1 MKKNIILYSFIAL
14 LSGTAGCSDMLD
26 EYPLDAI
33 SPETY
38 YNNADELRSATNQ
51 FYGMFPGAASGYT
64 ESADV
69 VCIFNLPAEVQ
80 GIRTVPTSGGGW
92 NWEYLRAVNFY
103 LSHSV
108 RCDDV
113 DAREHFDGIARFF
126 RAYFYFEKVKR
137 FGEVPWFD
145 RELSST
151 DPELFRPRDSRD
163 FIMDKILDDL
173 TYAINNISD
182 KKDLYNVT
190 HWTALALKSR
200 ICLFEGTFRKYHG
213 IPGYEKFLN
222 ECATASKLFIDNAP
236 YAIYQTG
243 AQPYRD
249 LFSSMNAIEEEV
261 ILARDYDRSQNV
273 MHEANANTLSP
284 TYGRP
289 GMNKKIVN
297 SYLMTNGD
305 RFTDQPGYET
315 MQYYDEMQNRDPRL
329 TQTVVGPGYMRI
341 NSDAVSSPNF
351 GASTTGYQITKWV
364 TDASGDGYL
373 GSSNDYILFRA
384 AEVYLNY
391 AEAKAEL
398 GTLTTGYQ
406 ITKWVTDA
414 SGDGY
419 LGSSNDYILFR
430 AAEVYL
436 NYAEAKAEL
445 GTLTQEDLKISIK
458 KIRDR
463 VGMPNI
469 DMDAANA
476 NPDPYL
482 CALESGYQNVTGPN
496 KGVILEIRRER
507 TIELLLEGFRYYD
520 IIRWK
525 EGKVFEQPYKGM
537 YFPGLTQGS
546 GDNRYDVF
554 DMNDGTVGDK
564 EKVDI
569 CIYTGKKPSVKN
581 IRKFYKLGDEF
592 VLTDGDKGNIICH
605 DIEKE
610 PRQWRE
616 DRDYLYPIPTQ
627 ERLLSNGTLSQ
638 NPNWNDGLDF

>member
-163 FIMDKILDDL
+163 IIMDKILDDL

-398 GTLTTGYQ
+398 GTLT
-406 ITKWVTDA
+406 
-414 SGDGY
+414 
-419 LGSSNDYILFR
+419 
-430 AAEVYL
+430 
-436 NYAEAKAEL
+436 
-445 GTLTQEDLKISIK
+445 QEDLEISIK

-554 DMNDGTVGDK
+554 DMNDGIAGDK

-581 IRKFYKLGDEF
+581 IRKFYKLGEEF

>member
-1 MKKNIILYSFIAL
+1 M
-14 LSGTAGCSDMLD
+14 
-26 EYPLDAI
+26 
-33 SPETY
+33 
-38 YNNADELRSATNQ
+38 
-51 FYGMFPGAASGYT
+51 
-64 ESADV
+64 
-69 VCIFNLPAEVQ
+69 
-80 GIRTVPTSGGGW
+80 
-92 NWEYLRAVNFY
+92 
-103 LSHSV
+103 

-163 FIMDKILDDL
+163 IIMDKILDDL

-297 SYLMTNGD
+297 SYLMTNGT
-305 RFTDQPGYET
+305 RFTDQPGYKT

-341 NSDAVSSPNF
+341 NSDKVESPNF
-351 GASTTGYQITKWV
+351 
-364 TDASGDGYL
+364 
-373 GSSNDYILFRA
+373 SSS
-384 AEVYLNY
+384 
-391 AEAKAEL
+391 
-398 GTLTTGYQ
+398 TTGYQ

-525 EGKVFEQPYKGM
+525 EGKC
-537 YFPGLTQGS
+537 S
-546 GDNRYDVF
+546 SNR
-554 DMNDGTVGDK
+554 TK
-564 EKVDI
+564 E
-569 CIYTGKKPSVKN
+569 CISPV
-581 IRKFYKLGDEF
+581 
-592 VLTDGDKGNIICH
+592 
-605 DIEKE
+605 
-610 PRQWRE
+610 
-616 DRDYLYPIPTQ
+616 
-627 ERLLSNGTLSQ
+627 
-638 NPNWNDGLDF
+638 

>member
-341 NSDAVSSPNF
+341 NSDKVESPNF
-351 GASTTGYQITKWV
+351 SSSTTGYQIIKWV
-364 TDASGDGYL
+364 TDASGDGYM
-373 GSSNDYILFRA
+373 GSSH
-384 AEVYLNY
+384 
-391 AEAKAEL
+391 
-398 GTLTTGYQ
+398 
-406 ITKWVTDA
+406 
-414 SGDGY
+414 
-419 LGSSNDYILFR
+419 DYILFR

-445 GTLTQEDLKISIK
+445 GTLTQDDLKISIK

-469 DMDAANA
+469 DMLAANA

-482 CALESGYQNVTGPN
+482 CAPETGYRNVTGPN

-507 TIELLLEGFRYYD
+507 TIELCLEGHRYYD

-525 EGKVFEQPYKGM
+525 EGKMFEQPFLGM

-554 DMNDGTVGDK
+554 DMNDGTVGDT

-581 IRKFYKLGDEF
+581 IRKFYKLGEEF

-638 NPNWNDGLDF
+638 NPNWDDGLDF

>member
-398 GTLTTGYQ
+398 GTLT
-406 ITKWVTDA
+406 
-414 SGDGY
+414 
-419 LGSSNDYILFR
+419 
-430 AAEVYL
+430 
-436 NYAEAKAEL
+436 
-445 GTLTQEDLKISIK
+445 QEDLKISIK

-537 YFPGLTQGS
+537 YVPGLTQGS

-638 NPNWNDGLDF
+638 NPNWDDGLDF

>member
-398 GTLTTGYQ
+398 GTLT
-406 ITKWVTDA
+406 
-414 SGDGY
+414 
-419 LGSSNDYILFR
+419 
-430 AAEVYL
+430 
-436 NYAEAKAEL
+436 
-445 GTLTQEDLKISIK
+445 QEDLEISIK

-469 DMDAANA
+469 DMLAANA

-482 CALESGYQNVTGPN
+482 CAPETGYRNVTGPN

-507 TIELLLEGFRYYD
+507 TIELCLEGHRYYD

-554 DMNDGTVGDK
+554 DMNDGTVGDG

-581 IRKFYKLGDEF
+581 IRKFYKLGEEF

-610 PRQWRE
+610 PRQWNE
-616 DRDYLYPIPTQ
+616 DRDYFFPIPTT
-627 ERLLSNGTLSQ
+627 ERSLTNGALTQ
-638 NPNWNDGLDF
+638 NPGWNDGLSF

>member
-315 MQYYDEMQNRDPRL
+315 MQYYDEMKNRDPRL

-351 GASTTGYQITKWV
+351 GAS
-364 TDASGDGYL
+364 
-373 GSSNDYILFRA
+373 
-384 AEVYLNY
+384 
-391 AEAKAEL
+391 
-398 GTLTTGYQ
+398 TTGYQ

-638 NPNWNDGLDF
+638 NPNWDDGLDF

>member
-341 NSDAVSSPNF
+341 NSDKVESPNF
-351 GASTTGYQITKWV
+351 SSSTTGYQITKWV

-398 GTLTTGYQ
+398 GTLTQ
-406 ITKWVTDA
+406 D
-414 SGDGY
+414 
-419 LGSSNDYILFR
+419 
-430 AAEVYL
+430 
-436 NYAEAKAEL
+436 
-445 GTLTQEDLKISIK
+445 DLKISIK
-458 KIRDR
+458 QIRDR

-469 DMDAANA
+469 DMLAANA

-482 CALESGYQNVTGPN
+482 CAPETGYRNVTGPN

-507 TIELLLEGFRYYD
+507 TIELCLEGHRYYD

-525 EGKVFEQPYKGM
+525 EGKMFEQPFLGM

-554 DMNDGTVGDK
+554 DMNDGTVGDT

-610 PRQWRE
+610 PRQWNE
-616 DRDYLYPIPTQ
+616 DRDYFFPIPTT
-627 ERLLSNGTLSQ
+627 ERSLTNGALTQ
-638 NPNWNDGLDF
+638 NPGWNDGLDF

>member
-364 TDASGDGYL
+364 TDASGDGYM
-373 GSSNDYILFRA
+373 
-384 AEVYLNY
+384 
-391 AEAKAEL
+391 
-398 GTLTTGYQ
+398 
-406 ITKWVTDA
+406 
-414 SGDGY
+414 
-419 LGSSNDYILFR
+419 GSSNDYILFR

-469 DMDAANA
+469 DMLAANA

-482 CALESGYQNVTGPN
+482 CAPETGYRNVTGPN

-507 TIELLLEGFRYYD
+507 TIELCLEGHRYYD

-525 EGKVFEQPYKGM
+525 EGKMFEQPFLGM

-554 DMNDGTVGDK
+554 DMNDGTVGDG

-638 NPNWNDGLDF
+638 NPNWDDGLDF

>member
-398 GTLTTGYQ
+398 GTLT
-406 ITKWVTDA
+406 
-414 SGDGY
+414 
-419 LGSSNDYILFR
+419 
-430 AAEVYL
+430 
-436 NYAEAKAEL
+436 
-445 GTLTQEDLKISIK
+445 QEDLKISIK
-458 KIRDR
+458 KIRDL

-638 NPNWNDGLDF
+638 NPNWDDGLDF

>member
-398 GTLTTGYQ
+398 GTLT
-406 ITKWVTDA
+406 
-414 SGDGY
+414 
-419 LGSSNDYILFR
+419 
-430 AAEVYL
+430 
-436 NYAEAKAEL
+436 
-445 GTLTQEDLKISIK
+445 QEDLEISIK

-463 VGMPNI
+463 VSMPNI

>member
-26 EYPLDAI
+26 QYPLDAI

-173 TYAINNISD
+173 TYAIDNISD

-213 IPGYEKFLN
+213 VPGYEKFLN

-398 GTLTTGYQ
+398 GTLT
-406 ITKWVTDA
+406 
-414 SGDGY
+414 
-419 LGSSNDYILFR
+419 
-430 AAEVYL
+430 
-436 NYAEAKAEL
+436 
-445 GTLTQEDLKISIK
+445 QEDLEISIK

-463 VGMPNI
+463 VSMPNI

-525 EGKVFEQPYKGM
+525 EGKIFEQPYKGM
-537 YFPGLTQGS
+537 YFPGLTKGS
-546 GDNRYDVF
+546 GENRYDVF

-638 NPNWNDGLDF
+638 NPNWDDGLDF

>member
-26 EYPLDAI
+26 QYPLDAI

-69 VCIFNLPAEVQ
+69 VCTFNLPAEVQ

-200 ICLFEGTFRKYHG
+200 ICLFEGTYRKYHG
-213 IPGYEKFLN
+213 IPGYEKFLD

-236 YAIYQTG
+236 YAIYKTG

-261 ILARDYDRSQNV
+261 ILARDYDRAQNV

-341 NSDAVSSPNF
+341 NSDKVESPNF
-351 GASTTGYQITKWV
+351 SSSTTGYQIIKWV
-364 TDASGDGYL
+364 TDASGDGYM
-373 GSSNDYILFRA
+373 
-384 AEVYLNY
+384 
-391 AEAKAEL
+391 
-398 GTLTTGYQ
+398 
-406 ITKWVTDA
+406 
-414 SGDGY
+414 
-419 LGSSNDYILFR
+419 GSSNDYILFR

-445 GTLTQEDLKISIK
+445 GTLTQEDLEISIK

-469 DMDAANA
+469 DMLAANA

-482 CALESGYQNVTGPN
+482 CAPETGYRNVTGPN

-507 TIELLLEGFRYYD
+507 TIELCLEGHRYYD

-525 EGKVFEQPYKGM
+525 EGKMFEQPFLGM

-554 DMNDGTVGDK
+554 DMNDGIAGDK

-581 IRKFYKLGDEF
+581 IRKFYKLGEEF

-610 PRQWRE
+610 PRQWNE
-616 DRDYLYPIPTQ
+616 ERDYFFPIPTT
-627 ERLLSNGTLSQ
+627 ERSLTNGALTQ
-638 NPNWNDGLDF
+638 NPGWNDGLDF

>member
-26 EYPLDAI
+26 QYPLDAI

-69 VCIFNLPAEVQ
+69 VCTFNLPAEVQ

-341 NSDAVSSPNF
+341 NSDKVESPNF
-351 GASTTGYQITKWV
+351 SSSTTGYQIIKWV
-364 TDASGDGYL
+364 TDASGDGYM
-373 GSSNDYILFRA
+373 
-384 AEVYLNY
+384 
-391 AEAKAEL
+391 
-398 GTLTTGYQ
+398 
-406 ITKWVTDA
+406 
-414 SGDGY
+414 
-419 LGSSNDYILFR
+419 GSSNDYILFR

-525 EGKVFEQPYKGM
+525 EGKIFEQPYKGM
-537 YFPGLTQGS
+537 YFPGLTKGS
-546 GDNRYDVF
+546 GENRYDVF

-638 NPNWNDGLDF
+638 NPNWDDGLDF

>member
-341 NSDAVSSPNF
+341 NSDKVESPNF
-351 GASTTGYQITKWV
+351 SSSTTGYQIIKWV
-364 TDASGDGYL
+364 TDASGDGYM
-373 GSSNDYILFRA
+373 
-384 AEVYLNY
+384 
-391 AEAKAEL
+391 
-398 GTLTTGYQ
+398 
-406 ITKWVTDA
+406 
-414 SGDGY
+414 
-419 LGSSNDYILFR
+419 GSSNDYILFR

-445 GTLTQEDLKISIK
+445 GTLTQDDLKISIK

-616 DRDYLYPIPTQ
+616 DRDYLYPIPSQ

>member
-1 MKKNIILYSFIAL
+1 MKKNIKYIVAAVAGLWLTGCTDDLDRFP
-14 LSGTAGCSDMLD
+14 LSSL
-26 EYPLDAI
+26 

-38 YNNADELRSATNQ
+38 FNTEEELETFTNHFYSQ
-51 FYGMFPGAASGYT
+51 FPSAASGYG
-64 ESADV
+64 ESEDIV
-69 VCIFNLPAEVQ
+69 NIFTLPATTI
-80 GIRTVPTSGGGW
+80 GLTRTVPTKGGGW
-92 NWEYLRAVNFY
+92 NWDYLREINLY
-103 LSHSV
+103 LKYSH
-108 RCDDV
+108 RCNNKI
-113 DAREHFDGIARFF
+113 AREHYDGIARFF

-137 FGEVPWFD
+137 FGDVPWYNKPL
-145 RELSST
+145 ESN
-151 DPELFRPRDSRD
+151 DPDLKKPRDSRQLVMD
-163 FIMDKILDDL
+163 SIMSDID
-173 TYAINNISD
+173 YAINYCDDNSE
-182 KKDLYNVT
+182 LYRVT
-190 HWTALALKSR
+190 KWTAMALKSR

-213 IPGYEKFLN
+213 IAGYETFLE
-222 ECATASKLFIDNAP
+222 ECATISKRFIDESP
-236 YAIYQTG
+236 YSIYTSG
-243 AQPYRD
+243 DKPYRD
-249 LFSSMNAIEEEV
+249 LFASMNAIQQEV
-261 ILARDYDRSQNV
+261 ILARDYDYTKGV
-273 MHEANANTLSP
+273 KHEANYNTMAQ

-305 RFTDQPGYET
+305 RFTDQPGYKT

-341 NSDAVSSPNF
+341 NSTTVSSPNF

-364 TDASGDGYL
+364 TDASGDGYM
-373 GSSNDYILFRA
+373 
-384 AEVYLNY
+384 
-391 AEAKAEL
+391 
-398 GTLTTGYQ
+398 
-406 ITKWVTDA
+406 
-414 SGDGY
+414 
-419 LGSSNDYILFR
+419 GSSNDYILFR

-445 GTLTQEDLKISIK
+445 GTLTQEDLEISIK

-469 DMDAANA
+469 DMFAANA

-482 CALESGYQNVTGPN
+482 CAPETGYRNVTDPN

-507 TIELLLEGFRYYD
+507 TIELCLEGHRYYD

-525 EGKVFEQPYKGM
+525 EGKMFEQPFLGM

-554 DMNDGTVGDK
+554 DMNDGIAGDK

-581 IRKFYKLGDEF
+581 IRKFYKLGEEF

-638 NPNWNDGLDF
+638 NPNWDDGLDF

>member
-26 EYPLDAI
+26 EYPLNAI

-173 TYAINNISD
+173 TYAIDNISD

-398 GTLTTGYQ
+398 GTLT
-406 ITKWVTDA
+406 
-414 SGDGY
+414 
-419 LGSSNDYILFR
+419 
-430 AAEVYL
+430 
-436 NYAEAKAEL
+436 
-445 GTLTQEDLKISIK
+445 QEDLEISIK

-463 VGMPNI
+463 VSMPNI

-638 NPNWNDGLDF
+638 NPN

>member
-173 TYAINNISD
+173 TYAIDNISD

-213 IPGYEKFLN
+213 VPGYEKFLN

-341 NSDAVSSPNF
+341 NSDKVESPNF
-351 GASTTGYQITKWV
+351 SSSTTGYQIIKWV
-364 TDASGDGYL
+364 TDASGDGYM
-373 GSSNDYILFRA
+373 
-384 AEVYLNY
+384 
-391 AEAKAEL
+391 
-398 GTLTTGYQ
+398 
-406 ITKWVTDA
+406 
-414 SGDGY
+414 
-419 LGSSNDYILFR
+419 GSSNDYILFR

-445 GTLTQEDLKISIK
+445 GTLTQEDLEISIK

-463 VGMPNI
+463 VSMPNI

-638 NPNWNDGLDF
+638 NPNWDDGLDF

>member
-163 FIMDKILDDL
+163 IIMDKILDDL

-341 NSDAVSSPNF
+341 NSDKVESPNF
-351 GASTTGYQITKWV
+351 SSSTTGYQIIKWV
-364 TDASGDGYL
+364 TDASGDGYM
-373 GSSNDYILFRA
+373 
-384 AEVYLNY
+384 
-391 AEAKAEL
+391 
-398 GTLTTGYQ
+398 
-406 ITKWVTDA
+406 
-414 SGDGY
+414 
-419 LGSSNDYILFR
+419 GSSNDYILFR

-469 DMDAANA
+469 DMLAANA

-482 CALESGYQNVTGPN
+482 CAPETGYRNVTGPN

-507 TIELLLEGFRYYD
+507 TIELCLEGHRYYD

-525 EGKVFEQPYKGM
+525 EGKMFEQPFLGM

-554 DMNDGTVGDK
+554 DMNDGIAGDK

-581 IRKFYKLGDEF
+581 IRKFYKLGEEF

-610 PRQWRE
+610 PRQWNE
-616 DRDYLYPIPTQ
+616 ERDYFFPIPTT
-627 ERLLSNGTLSQ
+627 ERSLTNGALTQ
-638 NPNWNDGLDF
+638 NPGWNDGLDF

>member
-26 EYPLDAI
+26 EYPLDAK

-398 GTLTTGYQ
+398 GTLT
-406 ITKWVTDA
+406 
-414 SGDGY
+414 
-419 LGSSNDYILFR
+419 
-430 AAEVYL
+430 
-436 NYAEAKAEL
+436 
-445 GTLTQEDLKISIK
+445 QEDLKISIK

-581 IRKFYKLGDEF
+581 IRKFYKLGEEF

-610 PRQWRE
+610 PRQWNE
-616 DRDYLYPIPTQ
+616 ERDYFFPIPTT
-627 ERLLSNGTLSQ
+627 ERSLTNGALTQ
-638 NPNWNDGLDF
+638 NPGWNDGLDF

>member
-163 FIMDKILDDL
+163 IIMDKILDDL

-398 GTLTTGYQ
+398 GTLT
-406 ITKWVTDA
+406 
-414 SGDGY
+414 
-419 LGSSNDYILFR
+419 
-430 AAEVYL
+430 
-436 NYAEAKAEL
+436 
-445 GTLTQEDLKISIK
+445 QEDLKISIK

-554 DMNDGTVGDK
+554 DMNDRTVGDK

>member
-26 EYPLDAI
+26 QYPLDAI

-69 VCIFNLPAEVQ
+69 VCTFNLPAEVQ

-200 ICLFEGTFRKYHG
+200 ICLFEGTYRKYHG
-213 IPGYEKFLN
+213 IPGYEKFLD

-236 YAIYQTG
+236 YAIYKTG

-261 ILARDYDRSQNV
+261 ILARDYDRAQNV

-305 RFTDQPGYET
+305 RFTDQPGYKT

-341 NSDAVSSPNF
+341 NSDKVESPNF
-351 GASTTGYQITKWV
+351 SSSTTGYQIIKWV
-364 TDASGDGYL
+364 TDASGDGYM
-373 GSSNDYILFRA
+373 
-384 AEVYLNY
+384 
-391 AEAKAEL
+391 
-398 GTLTTGYQ
+398 
-406 ITKWVTDA
+406 
-414 SGDGY
+414 
-419 LGSSNDYILFR
+419 GSSNDYILFR

-469 DMDAANA
+469 DMLAANA

-482 CALESGYQNVTGPN
+482 CAPETGYRNVTGPN

-507 TIELLLEGFRYYD
+507 TIELCLEGHRYYD

-525 EGKVFEQPYKGM
+525 EGKMFEQPFLGM

-554 DMNDGTVGDK
+554 DMNDGIAGDK

-581 IRKFYKLGDEF
+581 IRKFYKLGEEF
-592 VLTDGDKGNIICH
+592 VLTDGDKGNIICP
-605 DIEKE
+605 DQEKH
-610 PRQWRE
+610 PRQWNE
-616 DRDYLYPIPTQ
+616 ERDYFFPIPTT
-627 ERLLSNGTLSQ
+627 ERSLTNGALTQ
-638 NPNWNDGLDF
+638 NPGWNDGLDF

>member
-26 EYPLDAI
+26 QYPLDAI

-222 ECATASKLFIDNAP
+222 ECAAASKLFIDNAP
-236 YAIYQTG
+236 YVIYQTG

-315 MQYYDEMQNRDPRL
+315 MQYYDEMQNRDLRL

-398 GTLTTGYQ
+398 GTLTQ
-406 ITKWVTDA
+406 D
-414 SGDGY
+414 
-419 LGSSNDYILFR
+419 
-430 AAEVYL
+430 
-436 NYAEAKAEL
+436 
-445 GTLTQEDLKISIK
+445 DLKISIK

-525 EGKVFEQPYKGM
+525 EGKIFEQPYKGM
-537 YFPGLTQGS
+537 YFPGLTKGS
-546 GDNRYDVF
+546 GENRYDVF

-638 NPNWNDGLDF
+638 NPNWDDGLDF

>member
-173 TYAINNISD
+173 TYAIDNISD

-213 IPGYEKFLN
+213 VPGYEKFLN

-329 TQTVVGPGYMRI
+329 TQTVVGLGYMRI

-398 GTLTTGYQ
+398 GTLT
-406 ITKWVTDA
+406 
-414 SGDGY
+414 
-419 LGSSNDYILFR
+419 
-430 AAEVYL
+430 
-436 NYAEAKAEL
+436 
-445 GTLTQEDLKISIK
+445 QEDLEISIK

-463 VGMPNI
+463 VSMPNI

-638 NPNWNDGLDF
+638 NPNWDDGLDF

>member
-398 GTLTTGYQ
+398 GTLT
-406 ITKWVTDA
+406 
-414 SGDGY
+414 
-419 LGSSNDYILFR
+419 
-430 AAEVYL
+430 
-436 NYAEAKAEL
+436 
-445 GTLTQEDLKISIK
+445 QEDLKISIK

-554 DMNDGTVGDK
+554 DMNDGTVGDG

-581 IRKFYKLGDEF
+581 IRKFYKLGEEF

-638 NPNWNDGLDF
+638 NPNWDDGLDF

>member
-213 IPGYEKFLN
+213 IAGYETFLE
-222 ECATASKLFIDNAP
+222 ECATISKRFIDESP
-236 YAIYQTG
+236 YSIYTSG
-243 AQPYRD
+243 DKPYRD
-249 LFSSMNAIEEEV
+249 LFASMNAIQQEV
-261 ILARDYDRSQNV
+261 ILARDYDYTKGV
-273 MHEANANTLSP
+273 KHEANYNTMAQ

-398 GTLTTGYQ
+398 GTLT
-406 ITKWVTDA
+406 
-414 SGDGY
+414 
-419 LGSSNDYILFR
+419 
-430 AAEVYL
+430 
-436 NYAEAKAEL
+436 
-445 GTLTQEDLKISIK
+445 QEDLEISIK

-469 DMDAANA
+469 DMLAANA

-482 CALESGYQNVTGPN
+482 CAPETGYRNVTDPN

-507 TIELLLEGFRYYD
+507 TIELCLEGHRYYD

-525 EGKVFEQPYKGM
+525 EGKMFEQPFLGM

-554 DMNDGTVGDK
+554 DMNDGIAGDK

-581 IRKFYKLGDEF
+581 IRKFYKLGEEF

-638 NPNWNDGLDF
+638 NPNWDDGLDF

>member
-173 TYAINNISD
+173 TYAIDNISD

-213 IPGYEKFLN
+213 VPGYEKFLN

-364 TDASGDGYL
+364 TDASGDGYM
-373 GSSNDYILFRA
+373 
-384 AEVYLNY
+384 
-391 AEAKAEL
+391 
-398 GTLTTGYQ
+398 
-406 ITKWVTDA
+406 
-414 SGDGY
+414 
-419 LGSSNDYILFR
+419 GSSNDYILFR

-445 GTLTQEDLKISIK
+445 GTLTQEDLEISIK

-463 VGMPNI
+463 VSMPNI

-638 NPNWNDGLDF
+638 NPNWDDGLDF

>member
-213 IPGYEKFLN
+213 IAGHETFL
-222 ECATASKLFIDNAP
+222 EACATISKRFIDESP
-236 YAIYQTG
+236 YSIYTSG
-243 AQPYRD
+243 DKPYRD
-249 LFSSMNAIEEEV
+249 LFASMNAIQQEV
-261 ILARDYDRSQNV
+261 ILARDYDYTKGV
-273 MHEANANTLSP
+273 KHEANYNTMAQ

-341 NSDAVSSPNF
+341 NSDKVESPNF
-351 GASTTGYQITKWV
+351 SSSTTGYQIIKWV
-364 TDASGDGYL
+364 TDASGDGYM

-398 GTLTTGYQ
+398 GTLNQ
-406 ITKWVTDA
+406 
-414 SGDGY
+414 GD
-419 LGSSNDYILFR
+419 L
-430 AAEVYL
+430 E
-436 NYAEAKAEL
+436 
-445 GTLTQEDLKISIK
+445 ISIK

-469 DMDAANA
+469 DMLAANA

-482 CALESGYQNVTGPN
+482 CAPETGYRNVTGPN

-507 TIELLLEGFRYYD
+507 TIELCLEGHRYYD

-525 EGKVFEQPYKGM
+525 EGKMFEQPFLGM

-554 DMNDGTVGDK
+554 DMNDGTVGDT

-569 CIYTGKKPSVKN
+569 CIYTGKKPSVRN
-581 IRKFYKLGDEF
+581 IRKFYKLGEEF

-638 NPNWNDGLDF
+638 NPNWDDGLDF

>member
-26 EYPLDAI
+26 QYPLDAI

-69 VCIFNLPAEVQ
+69 VCTFNLPAEVQ

-200 ICLFEGTFRKYHG
+200 ICLFEGTYRKYHG
-213 IPGYEKFLN
+213 IPGYEKFLD

-236 YAIYQTG
+236 YAIYKTG

-261 ILARDYDRSQNV
+261 ILARDYDRAQNV

-341 NSDAVSSPNF
+341 NSTTVSSPNF

-398 GTLTTGYQ
+398 GTLTQ
-406 ITKWVTDA
+406 D
-414 SGDGY
+414 
-419 LGSSNDYILFR
+419 
-430 AAEVYL
+430 
-436 NYAEAKAEL
+436 
-445 GTLTQEDLKISIK
+445 DLKISIK

-469 DMDAANA
+469 DMFAANA

-482 CALESGYQNVTGPN
+482 CAPETGYRNVTDPN

-507 TIELLLEGFRYYD
+507 TIELCLEGHRYYD

-525 EGKVFEQPYKGM
+525 EGKMFEQPFLGM

-554 DMNDGTVGDK
+554 DMNDGIAGDK

-581 IRKFYKLGDEF
+581 IRKFYKLGEEF

-610 PRQWRE
+610 PRQWNE
-616 DRDYLYPIPTQ
+616 ERDYFFPIPTT
-627 ERLLSNGTLSQ
+627 ERSLTNGALTQ
-638 NPNWNDGLDF
+638 NPGWNDGLDF

>member
-173 TYAINNISD
+173 TYAIDNISD

-213 IPGYEKFLN
+213 VPGYEKFLN

-398 GTLTTGYQ
+398 GTLT
-406 ITKWVTDA
+406 
-414 SGDGY
+414 
-419 LGSSNDYILFR
+419 
-430 AAEVYL
+430 
-436 NYAEAKAEL
+436 
-445 GTLTQEDLKISIK
+445 QEDLEISIK

-463 VGMPNI
+463 VSMPNI

-569 CIYTGKKPSVKN
+569 CIYTGKKPSVRN
-581 IRKFYKLGDEF
+581 IRKFYKLGEEF

-638 NPNWNDGLDF
+638 NPNWDDGLDF

>member
-398 GTLTTGYQ
+398 GTLTQ
-406 ITKWVTDA
+406 D
-414 SGDGY
+414 
-419 LGSSNDYILFR
+419 
-430 AAEVYL
+430 
-436 NYAEAKAEL
+436 
-445 GTLTQEDLKISIK
+445 DLKISIK

-496 KGVILEIRRER
+496 KGVILEIRREC

>member
-26 EYPLDAI
+26 QYPLDAI

-69 VCIFNLPAEVQ
+69 VCTFNLPAEVQ

-200 ICLFEGTFRKYHG
+200 ICLFEGTYRKYHG
-213 IPGYEKFLN
+213 IPGYEKFLD

-236 YAIYQTG
+236 YAIYKTG

-261 ILARDYDRSQNV
+261 ILARDYDRAQNV

-341 NSDAVSSPNF
+341 NSTTVSSPNF

-398 GTLTTGYQ
+398 GTLTQ
-406 ITKWVTDA
+406 D
-414 SGDGY
+414 
-419 LGSSNDYILFR
+419 
-430 AAEVYL
+430 
-436 NYAEAKAEL
+436 
-445 GTLTQEDLKISIK
+445 DLKISIK

-525 EGKVFEQPYKGM
+525 EGKIFEQPYKGM
-537 YFPGLTQGS
+537 YFPGLTKGS
-546 GDNRYDVF
+546 GENRYDVF

-581 IRKFYKLGDEF
+581 IRKFYKLGEEF

-638 NPNWNDGLDF
+638 NPNWDDGLDF

>member
-173 TYAINNISD
+173 TYAIDNISD

-341 NSDAVSSPNF
+341 NSDKVESPNF
-351 GASTTGYQITKWV
+351 SSSTTGYQIIKWV
-364 TDASGDGYL
+364 TDASGDGYM
-373 GSSNDYILFRA
+373 
-384 AEVYLNY
+384 
-391 AEAKAEL
+391 
-398 GTLTTGYQ
+398 
-406 ITKWVTDA
+406 
-414 SGDGY
+414 
-419 LGSSNDYILFR
+419 GSSNDYILFR

-445 GTLTQEDLKISIK
+445 GTLTQEDLEISIK

-469 DMDAANA
+469 DMLAANA

-482 CALESGYQNVTGPN
+482 CAPETGYRNVTGPN

-507 TIELLLEGFRYYD
+507 TIELCLEGHRYYD

-525 EGKVFEQPYKGM
+525 EGKMFEQPFLGM

-554 DMNDGTVGDK
+554 DMNDGIAGDK

-581 IRKFYKLGDEF
+581 IRKFYKLGEEF

-610 PRQWRE
+610 PRQWNE
-616 DRDYLYPIPTQ
+616 ERDYFFPIPTT
-627 ERLLSNGTLSQ
+627 ERSLTNGALTQ
-638 NPNWNDGLDF
+638 NPGWNDGLDF

>member
-26 EYPLDAI
+26 QYPLDAI

-69 VCIFNLPAEVQ
+69 VCTFNLPAEVQ

-200 ICLFEGTFRKYHG
+200 ICLFEGTYRKYHG
-213 IPGYEKFLN
+213 IPGYEKFLD
-222 ECATASKLFIDNAP
+222 ECATTSKLFIDNAP
-236 YAIYQTG
+236 YAIYKTG

-261 ILARDYDRSQNV
+261 ILARDYDRAQNV

-341 NSDAVSSPNF
+341 NSDKVESPNF
-351 GASTTGYQITKWV
+351 SSSTTGYQITKWV
-364 TDASGDGYL
+364 TDASGDGYM
-373 GSSNDYILFRA
+373 
-384 AEVYLNY
+384 
-391 AEAKAEL
+391 
-398 GTLTTGYQ
+398 
-406 ITKWVTDA
+406 
-414 SGDGY
+414 
-419 LGSSNDYILFR
+419 GSSNDYILFR

-445 GTLTQEDLKISIK
+445 GTLTQEDLEISIK

-469 DMDAANA
+469 DMLAANA

-482 CALESGYQNVTGPN
+482 CAPETGYRNVTDPN

-507 TIELLLEGFRYYD
+507 TIELCLEGHRYYD

-525 EGKVFEQPYKGM
+525 EGKMFEQPFLGM

-554 DMNDGTVGDK
+554 DMNDGIAGDK

-581 IRKFYKLGDEF
+581 IRKFYKLGEEF

-610 PRQWRE
+610 PRQWNE
-616 DRDYLYPIPTQ
+616 ERDYFFPIPTT
-627 ERLLSNGTLSQ
+627 ERSLTNGALTQ
-638 NPNWNDGLDF
+638 NPGWNDGLDF

>member
-38 YNNADELRSATNQ
+38 YHNADELRSATNQ

-173 TYAINNISD
+173 TYAIDNISD

-213 IPGYEKFLN
+213 VPGYEKFLN

-341 NSDAVSSPNF
+341 NSDKVESPNF
-351 GASTTGYQITKWV
+351 SSSTTGYQIIKWV
-364 TDASGDGYL
+364 TDASGDGYM
-373 GSSNDYILFRA
+373 
-384 AEVYLNY
+384 
-391 AEAKAEL
+391 
-398 GTLTTGYQ
+398 
-406 ITKWVTDA
+406 
-414 SGDGY
+414 
-419 LGSSNDYILFR
+419 GSSNDYILFR

-445 GTLTQEDLKISIK
+445 GTLTQEDLEISIK

-469 DMDAANA
+469 DMLAANA

-482 CALESGYQNVTGPN
+482 CAPETGYRNVTDPN

-507 TIELLLEGFRYYD
+507 TIELCLEGHRYYD

-525 EGKVFEQPYKGM
+525 EGKMFEQPFLGM

-554 DMNDGTVGDK
+554 DMNDGIAGDK

-581 IRKFYKLGDEF
+581 IRKFYKLGEEF
-592 VLTDGDKGNIICH
+592 VLTDGDNGNIICH

-610 PRQWRE
+610 PRQWNE
-616 DRDYLYPIPTQ
+616 ERDYFFPIPTT
-627 ERLLSNGTLSQ
+627 ERSLTNGALTQ
-638 NPNWNDGLDF
+638 NPGWNDGLDF

>member
-398 GTLTTGYQ
+398 GTLT
-406 ITKWVTDA
+406 
-414 SGDGY
+414 
-419 LGSSNDYILFR
+419 
-430 AAEVYL
+430 
-436 NYAEAKAEL
+436 
-445 GTLTQEDLKISIK
+445 QEDLKISIK

-469 DMDAANA
+469 DMLAANA

-482 CALESGYQNVTGPN
+482 CAPETGYRNVTDPN

-507 TIELLLEGFRYYD
+507 TIELCLEGHRYYD

-525 EGKVFEQPYKGM
+525 EGKMFEQPFLGM

-554 DMNDGTVGDK
+554 DMNDGTVGDG

-581 IRKFYKLGDEF
+581 IRKFYKLGEEF

-610 PRQWRE
+610 PRQWNE
-616 DRDYLYPIPTQ
+616 ERDYFFPIPTT
-627 ERLLSNGTLSQ
+627 ERSLTNGALTQ
-638 NPNWNDGLDF
+638 NPGWNDGLDF

>member
-364 TDASGDGYL
+364 TDASGDGYM
-373 GSSNDYILFRA
+373 
-384 AEVYLNY
+384 
-391 AEAKAEL
+391 
-398 GTLTTGYQ
+398 
-406 ITKWVTDA
+406 
-414 SGDGY
+414 
-419 LGSSNDYILFR
+419 GSSNDYILFR

-445 GTLTQEDLKISIK
+445 GTLTQDDLKISIK

-554 DMNDGTVGDK
+554 DMNDGTVGDT

-638 NPNWNDGLDF
+638 NPNWDDGLDF

>member
-51 FYGMFPGAASGYT
+51 FYGMFPGATSGYT

-398 GTLTTGYQ
+398 GTLT
-406 ITKWVTDA
+406 
-414 SGDGY
+414 
-419 LGSSNDYILFR
+419 
-430 AAEVYL
+430 
-436 NYAEAKAEL
+436 
-445 GTLTQEDLKISIK
+445 QEDLEISIK

-638 NPNWNDGLDF
+638 NPNWDDGLDF

>member
-33 SPETY
+33 SPEPY

-305 RFTDQPGYET
+305 RFTDQPGYKT

-341 NSDAVSSPNF
+341 NSDKVESPNF
-351 GASTTGYQITKWV
+351 SSSTTGYQIIKWV
-364 TDASGDGYL
+364 TDASGDGYM
-373 GSSNDYILFRA
+373 
-384 AEVYLNY
+384 
-391 AEAKAEL
+391 
-398 GTLTTGYQ
+398 
-406 ITKWVTDA
+406 
-414 SGDGY
+414 
-419 LGSSNDYILFR
+419 GSSNDYILFR

-445 GTLTQEDLKISIK
+445 GTLTQEDLEISIK

-469 DMDAANA
+469 DMFAANA

-482 CALESGYQNVTGPN
+482 CAPETGYRNVTGPN

-507 TIELLLEGFRYYD
+507 TIELCLEGHRYYD

-525 EGKVFEQPYKGM
+525 EGKMFEQPFLGM

-554 DMNDGTVGDK
+554 DMNDGIAGDK

-581 IRKFYKLGDEF
+581 IRKFYKLGEEF

-610 PRQWRE
+610 PRQWNE
-616 DRDYLYPIPTQ
+616 ERDYFFPIPTT
-627 ERLLSNGTLSQ
+627 ERSLTNGALTQ
-638 NPNWNDGLDF
+638 NPGWNDGLDF

>member
-26 EYPLDAI
+26 QYPLDAI

-261 ILARDYDRSQNV
+261 ILARDYDRAQNV

-384 AEVYLNY
+384 AEV
-391 AEAKAEL
+391 
-398 GTLTTGYQ
+398 
-406 ITKWVTDA
+406 
-414 SGDGY
+414 
-419 LGSSNDYILFR
+419 F
-430 AAEVYL
+430 L

-445 GTLTQEDLKISIK
+445 GTLTQDDLKISIK

-638 NPNWNDGLDF
+638 NPNWDDGLDF